1 MFISE
6 YSWSKERKYMSRFC
20 SRCGA
25 SVPENTAFC
34 SSCGAPLKQAVSL
47 QKDTVTGVIPDND
60 PNAQQGQNAQ
70 TFAQNSMPQQ
80 NGIPQQNAVPQQ
92 NAPFAQN
99 NMQPN
104 GMPQQQYYQPQQEA
118 FQGGAAVRK
127 KPSKKVV
134 IIGVCALAAVIAA
147 VVLIIVLNAGSYKD
161 PLKLY
166 KKVLEKGDAK
176 AYASSYFYPDDIFE
190 TDFMFTDRQL
200 DALELK
206 ADFVDRYGPKAKVSY
221 DIVSCT
227 PVSQK
232 EIVQINKGLKFIGA
246 EKYQI
251 KKCYKMKVIFTYK
264 GSLDVDTRTK
274 TFEVA
279 QTKDGWKFLNTTP
292 RLIYY

>member
-1 MFISE
+1 
-6 YSWSKERKYMSRFC
+6 MSRFC

-47 QKDTVTGVIPDND
+47 QKDTVTGVIPNNA
-60 PNAQQGQNAQ
+60 PYAQQGQNAQ
-70 TFAQNSMPQQ
+70 TFAQNNM
-80 NGIPQQNAVPQQ
+80 PQQ

-99 NMQPN
+99 
-104 GMPQQQYYQPQQEA
+104 GMPQQQYFQPQQQY

-127 KPSKKVV
+127 KPSRKVV
-134 IIGVCALAAVIAA
+134 ITGVCALAAVIAA
-147 VVLIIVLNAGSYKD
+147 VVLIFVLSAGSYKD

-166 KKVLEKGDAK
+166 IKVLEKGDAK
-176 AYASSYFYPDDIFE
+176 AYSKSYFYPDDLFD
-190 TDFMFTDRQL
+190 TDFSYTDSQL

-206 ADFVDRYGPKAKVSY
+206 ADFVDKYGPKAKVSY

-227 PVSQK
+227 PSSQK
-232 EIVQINKGLKFIGA
+232 EIIQYNKALKFFGG

-251 KKCYKMKVIFTYK
+251 KKCYKLKVIFTYK
-264 GSLDVDTRTK
+264 GSLDVDTKTK

>member
-1 MFISE
+1 MP
-6 YSWSKERKYMSRFC
+6 RFC

-47 QKDTVTGVIPDND
+47 QKDTVTGVIPDNAPD
-60 PNAQQGQNAQ
+60 AQQGQNAQ

-80 NGIPQQNAVPQQ
+80 
-92 NAPFAQN
+92 
-99 NMQPN
+99 N

-147 VVLIIVLNAGSYKD
+147 VVLIIVLSAGSYKD

-176 AYASSYFYPDDIFE
+176 AYTKSYFYPDDLFE
-190 TDFMFTDRQL
+190 TDFSFTDSRL

-227 PVSQK
+227 PSSQK
-232 EIVQINKGLKFIGA
+232 EIVQYNKAMKFLGG

-251 KKCYKMKVIFTYK
+251 KKCYKLKVIFTYK
-264 GSLDVDTRTK
+264 GSLDVDTKTK